1 MPISDF
7 GQWWN
12 LQEGRKV
19 QNTVESRFMRLR
31 SFRVSD
37 LANKVI
43 DQSTITL
50 KNYIYYK
57 KFTNQT
63 NTTNVLQYLTIHTIQ
78 SKQHI
83 RSNKNQKSNPK
94 VLILKD

>member
-31 SFRVSD
+31 RFND
-37 LANKVI
+37 
-43 DQSTITL
+43 
-50 KNYIYYK
+50 Y
-57 KFTNQT
+57 
-63 NTTNVLQYLTIHTIQ
+63 
-78 SKQHI
+78 
-83 RSNKNQKSNPK
+83 
-94 VLILKD
+94 